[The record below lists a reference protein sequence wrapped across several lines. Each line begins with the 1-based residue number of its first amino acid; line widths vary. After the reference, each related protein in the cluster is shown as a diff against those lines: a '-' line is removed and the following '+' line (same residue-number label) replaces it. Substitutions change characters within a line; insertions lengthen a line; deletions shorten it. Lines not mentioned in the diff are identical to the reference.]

1 MHSVVSCGP
10 ASERLWRYSAP
21 ELVLPLD
28 PPAPTIASDC
38 YALGCLLWEVLTCQ
52 QLWSGAS
59 EAQVRAIMLRRL
71 KPPVS
76 EFFAPHVRAL
86 LQECWSEVPAERPMP
101 AEILYRLAGGR
112 NTAYMYLPKAPLQHF
127 PKAAAAAHSSLRS
140 SSTSQ
145 SQASDTQHAKKSKS
159 VSWALA
165 PEQQCDS
172 GAADAARDAVQQRL
186 VFTSP
191 SPREKQF
198 DAVPL
203 NVLHVSPQPAPS
215 TDRDPRPSDSSHA
228 PAQMRDSEAAARSQP
243 PLYMHSGPRPSEVDS
258 GNHAA
263 YALPHEE
270 KHGQPRVASSSQF
283 SLHLSNPLLKA
294 GGDAAVT
301 AQSQQYESDV
311 KRAVAHMYAHSSRI
325 QPGPV
330 ALPVQS
336 ALGASNAGAE
346 WPRLQTPTYAV
357 AVSQQQQ
364 LALAEPA
371 SPNVP
376 DSAPQ
381 APPSHAM
388 VEIHDCL
395 PSSAAAHTP
404 KPRLLDHAV
413 LGAQQSPSK
422 PSAAHYDAA
431 SSLAAH
437 VLAAKHLHSRDA
449 AADPAKFHGCARV
462 IAACDAASNANALQV
477 CAGIE
482 AGAGLAG
489 ADCAS
494 RSWWLCAL
502 AAAAAG
508 VG

>member
-28 PPAPTIASDC
+28 PPPPTIASDC

-59 EAQVRAIMLRRL
+59 EAQVRALMLRRL

-101 AEILYRLAGGR
+101 AEILYRIAGGR
-112 NTAYMYLPKAPLQHF
+112 NMAYMYLPKA
-127 PKAAAAAHSSLRS
+127 AVHSSLRS
-140 SSTSQ
+140 SNTSQ

-159 VSWALA
+159 VSWAPS
-165 PEQQCDS
+165 PEQRYDS
-172 GAADAARDAVQQRL
+172 GAADTARDAVQQRL

-203 NVLHVSPQPAPS
+203 NVSHVSPQPALS
-215 TDRDPRPSDSSHA
+215 TDREPHPSDSSHA
-228 PAQMRDSEAAARSQP
+228 PAQTREAARSQP
-243 PLYMHSGPRPSEVDS
+243 PLHMHSGPRPSEVDS

-263 YALPHEE
+263 YALPRDE

-283 SLHLSNPLLKA
+283 SLHLSDPLLKA
-294 GGDAAVT
+294 SGDAAVT
-301 AQSQQYESDV
+301 AQLQQYESDV
-311 KRAVAHMYAHSSRI
+311 KRAVAHMYTHSSRI

-346 WPRLQTPTYAV
+346 SPRLQTPTYAV

-371 SPNVP
+371 SPTAP

-395 PSSAAAHTP
+395 PSSAAAHTT
-404 KPRLLDHAV
+404 KPRLLDHAL

-422 PSAAHYDAA
+422 PSAAHYNAA

-462 IAACDAASNANALQV
+462 IAACDAVSNANVLQV
-477 CAGIE
+477 CAGVE

-494 RSWWLCAL
+494 RSRWLCAL